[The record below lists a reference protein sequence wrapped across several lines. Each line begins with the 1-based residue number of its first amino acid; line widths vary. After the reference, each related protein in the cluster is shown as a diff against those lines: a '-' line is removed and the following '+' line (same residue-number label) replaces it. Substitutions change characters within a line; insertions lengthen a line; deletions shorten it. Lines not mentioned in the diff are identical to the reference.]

1 MSYKDYMLDVYE
13 KQIEA
18 LQKKLFSSQ
27 LETEDTL
34 LEKKI
39 LEDLLKDKEII
50 IKLLK
55 NKNKA
60 YDKFN

>member
-1 MSYKDYMLDVYE
+1 MSYSEIMLDVYE
-13 KQIEA
+13 KEIET
-18 LQKKLFSSQ
+18 LQKKLS
-27 LETEDTL
+27 LVDDDIDKL
-34 LEKKI
+34 KKEI
-39 LEDLLKDKEII
+39 ADKDII

>member
-1 MSYKDYMLDVYE
+1 MSYKEIMLDVYE
-13 KQIEA
+13 KEIDA
-18 LQKKLFSSQ
+18 LQKKLS
-27 LETEDTL
+27 LVDDDIDRL
-34 LEKKI
+34 KKEI
-39 LEDLLKDKEII
+39 ADKDII

>member
-1 MSYKDYMLDVYE
+1 MSYSEIMLDVYE
-13 KQIEA
+13 KEIEA
-18 LQKKLFSSQ
+18 LQKKLSTVDDDIDK
-27 LETEDTL
+27 L
-34 LEKKI
+34 KKEI
-39 LEDLLKDKEII
+39 ADKDII